1 MPDKL
6 SHNYEIDSHLLN
18 QDSFARTISPMK
30 NAYFSDDP
38 LHEHT
43 ESVAYPTLSGIIVL
57 HVLMLVSLF
66 WFQRASEPVRVDI
79 LSVRLLQA
87 SPPVEVPVKP
97 VPAKPTPQPLPKPK
111 PVIKR
116 ASIDKPLPAPPPAPM
131 PLPEPPPAPKPA
143 EKPPEPALAAP
154 VVLPRFDAAYLNN
167 PSPSY
172 PALSRRNGESGKVM
186 LRVQV
191 TSDGKPQQIELYRTS
206 GYNRLD
212 DAAIAAVRQWRFIP
226 AKRGDENL
234 TEWVLVPLVFKLTN

>member
-1 MPDKL
+1 M
-6 SHNYEIDSHLLN
+6 NIDG
-18 QDSFARTISPMK
+18 FARTIRPMK

-38 LHEHT
+38 LHDHA
-43 ESVAYPTLSGIIVL
+43 ESVAYPALAGIVLTHALLLSGL
-57 HVLMLVSLF
+57 FLFHPVSD
-66 WFQRASEPVRVDI
+66 PVRVDI

-87 SPPVEVPVKP
+87 SPPVDAPVKPVPVKP
-97 VPAKPTPQPLPKPK
+97 VVQPPQKPE

-116 ASIDKPLPAPPPAPM
+116 VVTEKPVPA
-131 PLPEPPPAPKPA
+131 PLPEPTPLPLPPPVPKPV
-143 EKPPEPALAAP
+143 EQPPEPALSAP
-154 VVLPRFDAAYLNN
+154 VVPPRFDAAYLNN

-191 TSDGKPQQIELYRTS
+191 NSDGRPQQIELQRSS
-206 GYNRLD
+206 GFSRLD
-212 DAAIAAVRQWRFIP
+212 DAALAAVRQWRFIP